1 MNRDAQGNGWIVVAA
16 LGGAVAVVAGAFSAH
31 GLDPVADAKAIGW
44 LQTGSSY
51 QALHALAMLAVV
63 ALSRTASIQGRLA
76 LAAQW
81 FFLAGSILFPGALYG
96 LALSGPRWLGVVAP
110 LGGLAFIAGWLSLAL
125 AALVNGKQADRA

>member
-1 MNRDAQGNGWIVVAA
+1 MVSDSRGNGWIVVAA
-16 LGGAVAVVAGAFSAH
+16 LGGAVAVIAGAFSAH
-31 GLDPVADAKAIGW
+31 GLDGVASAKAIGW

-63 ALSRTASIQGRLA
+63 ALSRTASIHGRLA

-81 FFLAGSILFPGALYG
+81 FFLAGIILFPGALYG
-96 LALSGPRWLGVVAP
+96 LALDGPRWLGAVAP

-125 AALVNGKQADRA
+125 AALIKEKQVDRP

>member
-1 MNRDAQGNGWIVVAA
+1 MVSDSRGNGWIVAAA
-16 LGGAVAVVAGAFSAH
+16 LSGAVAVIAGAFSAH

-51 QALHALAMLAVV
+51 EALHALAMLAVV
-63 ALSRTASIQGRLA
+63 ALSRTASIHGRLP

-96 LALSGPRWLGVVAP
+96 LALNGPRWLGAVAP

-125 AALVNGKQADRA
+125 AALVKGKQADRA